1 MSADAP
7 PTPRQVA
14 EAVLL
19 DENQRRRLFAY
30 AGSRFGISRE
40 DSEDILQD
48 TALELLR
55 CRSSVRSPEGF
66 VFAIFRARCARFTVP
81 QGVAR
86 RAESRV
92 EEREDCAAE
101 SLTPERLECRVAL
114 NEALGEVS
122 SACRRLLAAYYV
134 EGQSL
139 REAARTLSLTY
150 SSVAKTINRCLKRLR
165 RCLA

>member
-81 QGVAR
+81 R
-86 RAESRV
+86 
-92 EEREDCAAE
+92 E
-101 SLTPERLECRVAL
+101 SLGARNHAPR
-114 NEALGEVS
+114 NEKIAPS
-122 SACRRLLAAYYV
+122 
-134 EGQSL
+134 
-139 REAARTLSLTY
+139 
-150 SSVAKTINRCLKRLR
+150 KH
-165 RCLA
+165 